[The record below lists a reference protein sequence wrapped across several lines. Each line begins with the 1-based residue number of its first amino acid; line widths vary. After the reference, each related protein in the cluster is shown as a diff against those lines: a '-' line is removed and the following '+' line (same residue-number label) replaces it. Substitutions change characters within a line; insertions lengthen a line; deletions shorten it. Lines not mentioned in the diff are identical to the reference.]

1 MPRRLRRGIIF
12 LMRSRIASNVSLI
25 KKLVSVQGVDI
36 GSKDGAD
43 LFQLAASQAST
54 K

>member
-25 KKLVSVQGVDI
+25 KKLYSI
-36 GSKDGAD
+36 YN
-43 LFQLAASQAST
+43 AARCALHPLLGCVAHRV
-54 K
+54 